1 MPKVLTQ
8 TEIARYADD
17 GFLFPFDVC
26 SPAEAAALHARFED
40 ME

>member
-1 MPKVLTQ
+1 MPKVLTDDQ
-8 TEIARYADD
+8 VARYADD

-26 SPAEAAALHARFED
+26 TPAEAAAMHAKFEQ